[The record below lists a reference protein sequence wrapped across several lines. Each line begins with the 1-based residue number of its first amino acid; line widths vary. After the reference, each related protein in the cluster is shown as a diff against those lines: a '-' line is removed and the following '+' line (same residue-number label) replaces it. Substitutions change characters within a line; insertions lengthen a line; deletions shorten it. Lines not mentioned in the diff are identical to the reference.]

1 MKQQGLLLLLDFFSL
16 GFVRHGYAQ
25 IKYFSYLVL
34 LEHNNGCA
42 FFSLALFCPQ
52 LEFCDE
58 ACITRYLR
66 ARGNS
71 VRRAAK
77 MLRATLNWR
86 EKINIGNNHSDSV
99 SFLWSEKY
107 ERYTLCFKNALEQ
120 MLSRGSFPCLQDT

>member
-1 MKQQGLLLLLDFFSL
+1 MRRF
-16 GFVRHGYAQ
+16 
-25 IKYFSYLVL
+25 KYFSYLVL
-34 LEHNNGCA
+34 LELNNGCA

-99 SFLWSEKY
+99 SLLWSKKY
-107 ERYTLCFKNALEQ
+107 ERYILCFKNILEQ
-120 MLSRGSFPCLQDT
+120 MLSGGSFPCLQDT